1 MPGFELIG
9 KEEKRE
15 LDNLMDKSGI
25 LFRHGFDNLRNGVY
39 KTREFEKNFSNQMNV
54 QDALAVTSGTAA
66 LLVALKAFGIGQG
79 DEVITQSFTFVATV
93 EAIVESGAKPIICD
107 IDSTLNLDPEAL
119 EAKIS
124 NKTKAIIVVH
134 MLGTPCNLN
143 PIIKIAEKNKVN
155 LEFEASVCGG
165 VPIIRSL
172 KEGLIANKIKKV
184 FGIFNGT
191 SNYILSS
198 MDKEN
203 KSFNEV
209 LKNAQR
215 LGYAESNPTSDLNG
229 DDVASKLKIL
239 SSLCFNSF
247 LNKNIHVEGIK
258 DIDKDDI
265 KYAKKL
271 GYKIKLLGYA
281 ELIGKNIFQRVHP
294 TLIRNSSYVGS
305 IDGVLNAVIIDGN
318 PVGQSII
325 QGEGAGPAATTSALI
340 SDISSILRGNIKFPF
355 SISNKERKNLNFKD
369 ISERFFSAYFRFN
382 VTDKPGVLSNIT
394 QIFSRNKV
402 SIKRL
407 VQDPNK
413 NKSSSSIIIITH
425 PSKDKSLNKI
435 IQTINKRSYV
445 KKRSKLIR
453 IDDE

>member
-1 MPGFELIG
+1 MRKLNISIIGLGNIGSYLFNYLKKNKKILSKKNNCVPNIIYISAKNKKKNRGFKISKKIWLDNYLDSTKNKNVDLIVELIG
-9 KEEKRE
+9 GAEGPAKK
-15 LDNLMDKSGI
+15 
-25 LFRHGFDNLRNGVY
+25 
-39 KTREFEKNFSNQMNV
+39 
-54 QDALAVTSGTAA
+54 
-66 LLVALKAFGIGQG
+66 LVFNALKNKKHVVTANKALI
-79 DEVITQSFTFVATV
+79 
-93 EAIVESGAKPIICD
+93 AKYGNQ
-107 IDSTLNLDPEAL
+107 LA
-119 EAKIS
+119 
-124 NKTKAIIVVH
+124 
-134 MLGTPCNLN
+134 
-143 PIIKIAEKNKVN
+143 KIAEKNKVN

-172 KEGLIANKIKKV
+172 KEGLIANKINKV

-209 LKNAQR
+209 LKNAQK

-239 SSLCFNSF
+239 SSLCFNSY

-258 DIDKDDI
+258 DIDKEDI
-265 KYAKKL
+265 NYAKRL

-281 ELIGKNIFQRVHP
+281 ELIGKNFFQRVHP
-294 TLIRNSSYVGS
+294 TLIRDSSYVGS

-318 PVGQSII
+318 PVGRSII

-355 SISNKERKNLNFKD
+355 SISNKERKSLNFKD

-382 VTDKPGVLSNIT
+382 VIDKPGVLSNIT

-407 VQDPNK
+407 VQDPSK

-425 PSKDKSLNKI
+425 PSKDKSLNRI
-435 IQTINKRSYV
+435 IQSISKRSYV
-445 KKRSKLIR
+445 KKRPKLIR

>member
-1 MPGFELIG
+1 MKKLNIAIVGLGNIGSYLFKYLKKNKKILAKKNNCIPNILYVSAKNKKRNRGFKINKKIWLNNFLDATKNKNVDLIIELIG
-9 KEEKRE
+9 GAEGPAKK
-15 LDNLMDKSGI
+15 
-25 LFRHGFDNLRNGVY
+25 
-39 KTREFEKNFSNQMNV
+39 
-54 QDALAVTSGTAA
+54 
-66 LLVALKAFGIGQG
+66 LVFNALKNKKHVVTANKALIAKYG
-79 DEVITQSFTFVATV
+79 DQWS
-93 EAIVESGAKPIICD
+93 
-107 IDSTLNLDPEAL
+107 
-119 EAKIS
+119 
-124 NKTKAIIVVH
+124 
-134 MLGTPCNLN
+134 
-143 PIIKIAEKNKVN
+143 KIAEKNKVN

-172 KEGLIANKIKKV
+172 KEGLIANKISKV

-203 KSFNEV
+203 KSFEEV
-209 LKNAQR
+209 LDKAKK
-215 LGYAESNPTSDLNG
+215 LGYAESNPSADLNG
-229 DDVASKLKIL
+229 DDVAAKLKIL

-247 LNKNIHVEGIK
+247 LNKDIHVEGIK
-258 DIDKDDI
+258 NIDKEDI
-265 KYAKKL
+265 IYARRL

-294 TLIRNSSYVGS
+294 TLIKDSSYVGS

-325 QGEGAGPAATTSALI
+325 QGEGAGPAATTSALV

-355 SISNKERKNLNFKD
+355 SISNKERKSLNFKK

-382 VTDKPGVLSNIT
+382 VIDKPGVLSNIT
-394 QIFSRNKV
+394 HVFSRNKV

-435 IQTINKRSYV
+435 IQTVNKRSYV

-453 IDDE
+453 IDNE